1 MSNNIHIN
9 LLIFIILVIIPYGI
23 EYSEN
28 YNILI
33 NRPDASLVLLFHHIG
48 SAYIYFGSI
57 LFGFYKFHILVCLFV
72 LVMWIKSKFNCVITE
87 MYNKMININPNDK
100 LKDITYYISKITE
113 IQYLHIFVLIGVL
126 FYDVDNIF
134 KSIAIKHGKLN

>member
-1 MSNNIHIN
+1 MSNNIYIN

-28 YNILI
+28 YNLLI
-33 NRPDASLVLLFHHIG
+33 NRIDASLVLLLHHIG

-57 LFGFYKFHILVCLFV
+57 LLGFYKFHILVCLLV
-72 LVMWIKSKFNCVITE
+72 LIMWVKSKFHCVITE

-113 IQYLHIFVLIGVL
+113 IKYLHIFIVML
-126 FYDVDNIF
+126 YY
-134 KSIAIKHGKLN
+134 